1 MTRDADVD
9 YSGTVVQ
16 STTGWDNGRTRKAKL
31 NEELNELSAE
41 DLRSSPVRLS
51 ALACRFRPRLPS
63 RMSDWLGPI
72 GNLIRHHPQF
82 SDFFGDTN
90 TAKVLV
96 KMVGS

>member
-72 GNLIRHHPQF
+72 GNLRGWGERWL
-82 SDFFGDTN
+82 SD
-90 TAKVLV
+90 
-96 KMVGS
+96 GSSFTLDMLPLLT